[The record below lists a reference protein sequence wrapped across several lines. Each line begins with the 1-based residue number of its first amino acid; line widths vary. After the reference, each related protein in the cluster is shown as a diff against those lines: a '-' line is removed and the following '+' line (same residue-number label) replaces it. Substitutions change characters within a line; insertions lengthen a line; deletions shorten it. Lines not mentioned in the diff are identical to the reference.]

1 MAEHSSFRTRQKSR
15 LHVIIETQ
23 QGQHWNAEKMTSATN

>member
-1 MAEHSSFRTRQKSR
+1 MAEHSSFRTRHDSR

-23 QGQHWNAEKMTSATN
+23 QGQQWNAEKMKLATP